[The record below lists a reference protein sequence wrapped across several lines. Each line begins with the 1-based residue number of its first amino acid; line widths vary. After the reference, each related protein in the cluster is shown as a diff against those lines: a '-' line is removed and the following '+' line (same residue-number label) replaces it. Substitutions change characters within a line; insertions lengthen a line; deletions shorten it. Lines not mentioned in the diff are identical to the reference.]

1 MPGAPT
7 IETQGQ
13 RAAYNAKSDSIVMP
27 AADRFVSAE
36 EYYSCLFHELT
47 HSTGHQK
54 RLNRA
59 GVGSHSFGSPEYAR
73 EELTAEMGAA
83 MLCGVCGIDPAT
95 IENSAAYV
103 QGWLKRLRADD
114 RLVIKAAS
122 QAQKAADYILDTQH
136 EYAEQEQATEPAMA
150 A

>member
-1 MPGAPT
+1 
-7 IETQGQ
+7 
-13 RAAYNAKSDSIVMP
+13 
-27 AADRFVSAE
+27 
-36 EYYSCLFHELT
+36 
-47 HSTGHQK
+47 
-54 RLNRA
+54 
-59 GVGSHSFGSPEYAR
+59 
-73 EELTAEMGAA
+73 MGAA

-136 EYAEQEQATEPAMA
+136 EYAEQEQANEPAMA